1 MKRLM
6 ITLFFCITTVILI
19 SCGNPPQK
27 EADYEQTK
35 QMMVDILKT
44 DEGKKA
50 LIDIISDDKLKQHL
64 VIDAEIVQDTISET
78 LLSDEGKEMWKKLFA
93 DPKFLSNFYESI
105 AEEQEK
111 MFKHLMTDAHFQ
123 KQMMELLQDPE
134 MNKQTVALL
143 KSQQFREHLEKVITE
158 TIDNP
163 IYRGKLQKELEK
175 EPDKKKEE
183 ESKGDK
189 GEESDK
195 TGKEEDKSSG
205 NS

>member
-1 MKRLM
+1 MKRL
-6 ITLFFCITTVILI
+6 ITILFFCITTVILI

-78 LLSDEGKEMWKKLFA
+78 LVSNEGKEMWKQLFA

-134 MNKQTVALL
+134 MAKQTLALL
-143 KSQQFREHLEKVITE
+143 KSQQFREHLEQLITE

-163 IYRGKLQKELEK
+163 LYRAKLQKELDKKEK
-175 EPDKKKEE
+175 EDSKDKKEE
-183 ESKGDK
+183 EA
-189 GEESDK
+189 DK
-195 TGKEEDKSSG
+195 TGKEEDKDSGSS
-205 NS
+205 

>member
-1 MKRLM
+1 MKRL
-6 ITLFFCITTVILI
+6 ITILFFCITTVILI

-78 LLSDEGKEMWKKLFA
+78 LVSNEGKEMWKQLFA

-134 MNKQTVALL
+134 MAKQPLALL
-143 KSQQFREHLEKVITE
+143 KSQQFREHLEQLITE

-163 IYRGKLQKELEK
+163 LYRAKLQKELDKKEK
-175 EPDKKKEE
+175 EDSKDKKEE
-183 ESKGDK
+183 EA
-189 GEESDK
+189 DK
-195 TGKEEDKSSG
+195 TGKEEDKDSGSS
-205 NS
+205 

>member
-1 MKRLM
+1 
-6 ITLFFCITTVILI
+6 
-19 SCGNPPQK
+19 
-27 EADYEQTK
+27 
-35 QMMVDILKT
+35 LKT

>member
-1 MKRLM
+1 MLMKRLM
-6 ITLFFCITTVILI
+6 TVMLFCITIVILM

-64 VIDAEIVQDTISET
+64 VIDAEIVKETISET
-78 LLSDEGKEMWKKLFA
+78 LVSNEGKEMWKQLFA

-134 MNKQTVALL
+134 MDKQTVALL

-163 IYRGKLQKELEK
+163 LYRAKLQKELA
-175 EPDKKKEE
+175 KEE
-183 ESKGDK
+183 EKKKDEESEG
-189 GEESDK
+189 ESDK
-195 TGKEEDKSSG
+195 TGKGSDKSSSG
-205 NS
+205 G